1 MKALAMNNPKKFGR
15 VAVMMGGSSAEREVS
30 LKSGAAVY
38 EALKC
43 KGVDAIAIDVTGSP
57 IEALAGLKID
67 RVFNIIHGR
76 GGEDGV
82 LQGVLEVLGIPYTGS
97 GVMASALTM
106 DKLRTKL
113 CWQGFGLVTPKW
125 CLLEDEADLDDCIE
139 KLGFPVIVKPAQ
151 EGSSI
156 GMSKAGNRDELQKAL
171 IVAEKYRCDVYAE
184 AWVTG
189 KEYTVAVLDG
199 DDCMDAGGRVMHR
212 AITEALPVIRLE
224 TPNAFYDYEAKYQ
237 ATTTQYHCPCG
248 LSPEQEQSLKELAVT
263 ACKVVGVKGWGRVD
277 VFIDDLGQ
285 YQLIEVNTVPGMT
298 DHSLVPMAARQ
309 AGIDFNELV
318 WRILET
324 SCG

>member
-1 MKALAMNNPKKFGR
+1 MKALMLNKPEQFGR
-15 VAVMMGGSSAEREVS
+15 VAVMMGGSAAEREVS
-30 LKSGAAVY
+30 LRSGAAVY
-38 EALKC
+38 EALKN

-82 LQGVLEVLGIPYTGS
+82 LQGVLEVLEIPYTGS
-97 GVMASALTM
+97 GVMASALSM

-113 CWQGFGLVTPKW
+113 CWQGYGLVTPKW
-125 CLLEDEADLDDCIE
+125 HLLKDESDLDACIE

-156 GMSKAGNRDELQKAL
+156 GMSKAGNRDELLTAL
-171 IVAEKYRCDVYAE
+171 KVAAEFRCDVYAE
-184 AWVTG
+184 AWVSG

-199 DDCMDAGGRVMHR
+199 K
-212 AITEALPVIRLE
+212 ALPVIRLE
-224 TPNAFYDYEAKYQ
+224 TPNIFYDYEAKYQ

-248 LSPEQEQSLKELAVT
+248 LSEDQEQYIRDLAVT
-263 ACKVVGVKGWGRVD
+263 ACKVVGVTGWGRVD

-298 DHSLVPMAARQ
+298 DHSLVPMAAKQ
-309 AGIDFNELV
+309 AGMDFDELV

>member
-1 MKALAMNNPKKFGR
+1 MKAMVINKPEQFGR
-15 VAVMMGGSSAEREVS
+15 VAVMMGGSAAEREVS
-30 LKSGAAVY
+30 LRSGAAVY
-38 EALKC
+38 EALKR

-57 IEALAGLKID
+57 MDALAGQQID

-97 GVMASALTM
+97 RVMASALTM

-113 CWQGFGLVTPKW
+113 CWQGYGLITPKW
-125 CLLEDEADLDDCIE
+125 HVLKDEADIDACIE

-156 GMSKAGNRDELQKAL
+156 GMSKATNRDELQQAL
-171 IVAEKYRCDVYAE
+171 TVAAKYRCDVYAE

-199 DDCMDAGGRVMHR
+199 
-212 AITEALPVIRLE
+212 EALPVIRLE

-248 LSPEQEQSLKELAVT
+248 LSQDQEQFIKNLAET
-263 ACKVVGVKGWGRVD
+263 ACQVVGVKGWGRVD

-309 AGIDFNELV
+309 AGMDFDELV
-318 WRILET
+318 WRVLET

>member
-1 MKALAMNNPKKFGR
+1 MKALGISKPEQFGR
-15 VAVMMGGSSAEREVS
+15 VAVMMGGSAAEREVS
-30 LKSGAAVY
+30 LRSGAAVY
-38 EALKC
+38 EALKSQ
-43 KGVDAIAIDVTGSP
+43 GVDAIAVDVTGSP
-57 IEALAGLKID
+57 IDALAGQKFD

-82 LQGVLEVLGIPYTGS
+82 LQAVLEVLELPYTGS
-97 GVMASALTM
+97 GVLASALSM

-113 CWQGFGLVTPKW
+113 CWQGYGLVTPKW
-125 CLLEDEADLDDCIE
+125 CLLESAADLDVCIE
-139 KLGFPVIVKPAQ
+139 KLGFPVIVKPAL

-156 GMSKAGNRDELQKAL
+156 GMSKASNREELQKAL
-171 IVAEKYRCDVYAE
+171 DVAAQYRCDVYAE

-199 DDCMDAGGRVMHR
+199 A
-212 AITEALPVIRLE
+212 ALPAIRLE
-224 TPNAFYDYEAKYQ
+224 TPHAFYDYEAKYQ

-248 LSPEQEQSLKELAVT
+248 LSEEQEPFLKDLAVT

-277 VFIDDLGQ
+277 VFIDDAGQ

-309 AGIDFNELV
+309 AGMDFEELV